1 MSRCEGEAQA
11 VFGERFARNSAM
23 GMAGLGLFAAIAVV
37 MQGGLFPFVAVAL
50 CLALSYWFRRRA
62 LGEEARRGR
71 TLEDE
76 RDRDFLARGDRGFRF
91 AASAWMVGLAI
102 ALAISPV
109 REALFAEP
117 LKVPGLLLLG
127 IIAANVAGHLVV
139 AVLYRRDRR

>member
-1 MSRCEGEAQA
+1 
-11 VFGERFARNSAM
+11 
-23 GMAGLGLFAAIAVV
+23 
-37 MQGGLFPFVAVAL
+37 
-50 CLALSYWFRRRA
+50 
-62 LGEEARRGR
+62 
-71 TLEDE
+71 
-76 RDRDFLARGDRGFRF
+76 
-91 AASAWMVGLAI
+91 MVGLAI